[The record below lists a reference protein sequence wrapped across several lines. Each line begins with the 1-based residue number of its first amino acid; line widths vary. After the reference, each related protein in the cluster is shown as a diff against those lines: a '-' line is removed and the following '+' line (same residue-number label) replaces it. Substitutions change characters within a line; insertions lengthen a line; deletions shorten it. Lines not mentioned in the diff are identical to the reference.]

1 MESGVIHTDVK
12 VVKDF
17 TQKEDTI
24 TAGEDQKAVTLSIT
38 IKKVD
43 NIFFFMSHELS
54 YNIFF

>member
-17 TQKEDTI
+17 TQKEGTI

-38 IKKVD
+38 IKKRR
-43 NIFFFMSHELS
+43 
-54 YNIFF
+54 